1 MEEWKQDKLIDLL
14 DSLIDYR
21 GKTPRKVDKGIPLI
35 TAKIVKNGRIDT
47 PTEFL
52 DIEDYDNWMVRGF
65 PKNGD
70 VILTTEAPLGEVAQL
85 DDNKIAL
92 AQRIVCLRGKEG
104 VLDNTF
110 LKYFLLSSLGQARLK
125 ARETGTTVT
134 GIKQSELKEVL
145 IDYPPYKYQKQITS
159 ILKSLD
165 DKIELNRRI
174 NENLE
179 QQAQALFK
187 SWFVDFEPF
196 KDGLFVDSELGKIPE
211 GWQVGTF
218 KDIIHSTLSGDWG
231 KECKQGNHIQ
241 KVFCIRGADIPN
253 IKRGDKGNM
262 PTRFII
268 EKNFQS
274 KALMDGD
281 MVIEVSGGSP
291 TQATGRACRISRGL
305 LDKYNHSIVCTN
317 FCRAIKPLSQYSS
330 FLYYMWEMFYNQGI
344 MFSYENGTTGIKNL
358 DINGL
363 IQKEPIII
371 PPVEIALE
379 FEKITQIY
387 YEKIQSNGVESEM
400 LSLLRDTLLPRLM
413 SGELKISDIKNKK
426 LQE

>member
-47 PTEFL
+47 PTEFI
-52 DIEDYDNWMVRGF
+52 DIKDYNSWMVRGF

-85 DDNKIAL
+85 DDKKIAL
-92 AQRIVCLRGKEG
+92 AQRVVCLRGKEG

-187 SWFVDFEPF
+187 SWFLDFEPF
-196 KDGLFVDSELGKIPE
+196 KGGKFVDSELGMIPE
-211 GWQVGTF
+211 EWRVGTF

-231 KECKQGNHIQ
+231 KECKQGNHTQ

-317 FCRAIKPLSQYSS
+317 FCRAFKPLSQYSS

-358 DINGL
+358 DINRL

-387 YEKIQSNGVESEM
+387 YEKIQSNGVESEK
-400 LSLLRDTLLPRLM
+400 LSQLRDRLLPRLM
-413 SGELKISDIKNKK
+413 SGELKISDIDNKN

>member
-1 MEEWKQDKLIDLL
+1 MEEWKIIKACDYCYNVTDGTHDSPKQKEVGKHLIT
-14 DSLIDYR
+14 SKHIKENRIDFENAYKISEEDYKKIISR
-21 GKTPRKVDKGIPLI
+21 SKVDQWDILISMIGAYCGFCCIESSTQTDYAIKNVGLFKIGNEIKCRWLYYYLTSPQGKEQLSILRSGSSQPYIPLG
-35 TAKIVKNGRIDT
+35 ALRN
-47 PTEFL
+47 L
-52 DIEDYDNWMVRGF
+52 DIPVPSTQYME
-65 PKNGD
+65 
-70 VILTTEAPLGEVAQL
+70 LT
-85 DDNKIAL
+85 I
-92 AQRIVCLRGKEG
+92 
-104 VLDNTF
+104 
-110 LKYFLLSSLGQARLK
+110 
-125 ARETGTTVT
+125 
-134 GIKQSELKEVL
+134 
-145 IDYPPYKYQKQITS
+145 S

-187 SWFVDFEPF
+187 SWFIDFEPF
-196 KDGLFVDSELGKIPE
+196 KDGKFVDSELGKIPE

-387 YEKIQSNGVESEM
+387 YEKIQSNGVESEK
-400 LSLLRDTLLPRLM
+400 LSQLRDTLLPRLM
-413 SGELKISDIKNKK
+413 SGKLEIKDNSYD
-426 LQE
+426 